1 MYKAKE
7 DIYAIVAPKQKIVK
21 ICSRSKKCVL
31 KQYRFKEEIPK
42 VEKVI
47 QRSHDDCGA
56 WSVSE
61 RHWTTEETIM
71 VYSEDVIESIRER
84 ALEYYYHQ

>member
-1 MYKAKE
+1 MYKYKD

-21 ICSRSKKCVL
+21 ICSRKQKCIL
-31 KQYRFKEEIPK
+31 KQYRFSEEVPK

-47 QRSHDDCGA
+47 QKSHDDWGA

-61 RHWTTEETIM
+61 RHWTTEETVM
-71 VYSEDVIESIRER
+71 VYSEEVIESIRQR
-84 ALEYYYHQ
+84 ALEYYYNQ